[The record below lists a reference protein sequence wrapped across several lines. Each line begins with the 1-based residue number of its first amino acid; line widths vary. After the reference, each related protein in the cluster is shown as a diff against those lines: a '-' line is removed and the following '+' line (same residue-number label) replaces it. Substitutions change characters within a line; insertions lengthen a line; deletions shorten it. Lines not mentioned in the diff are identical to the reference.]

1 MWRQATAAAFLRAH
15 TSNIEAASL
24 PSGHAPAP
32 ISRSGRSDA
41 PYRLRSA
48 LRKKWCLGDST
59 ALFCNSNNRVFVH
72 KRLEIQPLSADTAI
86 EFLGKTFAP
95 NSPWQATIEL
105 SHPGGEI

>member
-41 PYRLRSA
+41 PFRLRSA
-48 LRKKWCLGDST
+48 LRKKLLEKQQDFFTWQ
-59 ALFCNSNNRVFVH
+59 NR
-72 KRLEIQPLSADTAI
+72 
-86 EFLGKTFAP
+86 
-95 NSPWQATIEL
+95 
-105 SHPGGEI
+105 